1 MKEKNEDFKFSPKVE
16 KELIN
21 YLASKSDPK
30 AKNDFANGIIS
41 DLERESYIRSNLAD
55 LQAFWSN
62 PPGKEIKPE
71 AKSPKEIE
79 EMLINEIHD
88 LSDDEIAQLESLGF

>member
-30 AKNDFANGIIS
+30 AKNDFVNGVIS
-41 DLERESYIRSNLAD
+41 DYERESYIRSHLAD

-62 PPGKEIKPE
+62 PPGKKIKPE
-71 AKSPKEIE
+71 AKSPDEID

-88 LSDDEIAQLESLGF
+88 LSDYEIAQLECMGF